1 MNSKVI
7 LVTDPDDV
15 AYDGVRLLLVNLT
28 ADQTQLLSTAL
39 SKINN
44 LPMVVLYIWN
54 NSSSDW
60 LFDKKH
66 KSQHI
71 IFNAEHENQL
81 ITGYM
86 SAQRNSSYFGILK
99 NLAKVNTKAIYSIDD
114 CIKLL
119 ETVIGTYEQQ

>member
-44 LPMVVLYIWN
+44 LPIIILYIWD
-54 NSSSDW
+54 NSSLDW

-66 KSQHI
+66 KSHYI
-71 IFNAEHENQL
+71 IFNAENQNEL
-81 ITGYM
+81 IAGYM

>member
-15 AYDGVRLLLVNLT
+15 PYDGVRLLLVNLT

-39 SKINN
+39 SKIHN

-71 IFNAEHENQL
+71 IFNAEHENEL

>member
-44 LPMVVLYIWN
+44 LPMIVLYIWN

-66 KSQHI
+66 KSDHI

-81 ITGYM
+81 MTGYM

>member
-28 ADQTQLLSTAL
+28 ANQTQLLSTAL
-39 SKINN
+39 SKIGN
-44 LPMVVLYIWN
+44 LPMIVLYIWN
-54 NSSSDW
+54 NSSPDW
-60 LFDKKH
+60 LFDKKY
-66 KSQHI
+66 KSHHI
-71 IFNAEHENQL
+71 IFNAEDENEL

-99 NLAKVNTKAIYSIDD
+99 TLAKVNTKAIYSIDD

>member
-39 SKINN
+39 SKIHN

-54 NSSSDW
+54 NSSLDW

-71 IFNAEHENQL
+71 IFNAEHENEL

>member
-15 AYDGVRLLLVNLT
+15 PYDGVRLLLVNLT

-66 KSQHI
+66 KSHYI
-71 IFNAEHENQL
+71 IFHAEHEHEL
-81 ITGYM
+81 IIGYM
-86 SAQRNSSYFGILK
+86 SAQRN
-99 NLAKVNTKAIYSIDD
+99 
-114 CIKLL
+114 
-119 ETVIGTYEQQ
+119 

>member
-1 MNSKVI
+1 MNSKVV

-71 IFNAEHENQL
+71 IFNAEHENEL

>member
-44 LPMVVLYIWN
+44 LPMIVLYIWN

-99 NLAKVNTKAIYSIDD
+99 NLAKINTKAIYSIDD

>member
-1 MNSKVI
+1 MNSKVV

-54 NSSSDW
+54 NNSSDW

>member
-15 AYDGVRLLLVNLT
+15 LYDGVRLLLVNLT
-28 ADQTQLLSTAL
+28 ADQTQLLSIAL
-39 SKINN
+39 SKIHN
-44 LPMVVLYIWN
+44 LPMVVLYVWN
-54 NSSSDW
+54 DSSSDW

-66 KSQHI
+66 KSHYI

-99 NLAKVNTKAIYSIDD
+99 SLTKVNTKAIYNIDD
-114 CIKLL
+114 CIKLF
-119 ETVIGTYEQQ
+119 ETIIGTYEQQ

>member
-1 MNSKVI
+1 MNSRVI

-44 LPMVVLYIWN
+44 LPMIVLYIWN
-54 NSSSDW
+54 NSSPDW

-71 IFNAEHENQL
+71 IFNAEHQNEL
-81 ITGYM
+81 IAGYM
-86 SAQRNSSYFGILK
+86 AAQRNSSYFGILK

-119 ETVIGTYEQQ
+119 ETVIGTYEPQ

>member
-44 LPMVVLYIWN
+44 LPMIVLYIWN
-54 NSSSDW
+54 NSSPDW

-71 IFNAEHENQL
+71 IFNAEHQNEL
-81 ITGYM
+81 IAGYM
-86 SAQRNSSYFGILK
+86 AAQRNSSYFGILK

-119 ETVIGTYEQQ
+119 ETVIGTYEPQ

>member
-71 IFNAEHENQL
+71 IFNAEHENEL

>member
-15 AYDGVRLLLVNLT
+15 PFDGVRLLLVNLT

-39 SKINN
+39 SKIHN